1 MIELLYKAQYQRL
14 LRFCTSLTKSPA
26 QAEDIV
32 QEAFLRALA
41 HADTLNEVSEAKCL
55 AWLYRTA
62 KNLFIDQVRR
72 AAKALPDASEGFFEP
87 DLSTMQ
93 VAMWI
98 NQLPESERTLFS
110 LRYFQGFNATELGEM
125 FNLPSSTVRAR
136 LMSARKSI
144 QKLIHNER
152 E

>member
-41 HADTLNEVSEAKCL
+41 HADTLCEMSEAKCL

-62 KNLFIDQVRR
+62 KNLFIDQVRC
-72 AAKALPDASEGFFEP
+72 AANKK
-87 DLSTMQ
+87 
-93 VAMWI
+93 
-98 NQLPESERTLFS
+98 
-110 LRYFQGFNATELGEM
+110 
-125 FNLPSSTVRAR
+125 SSA
-136 LMSARKSI
+136 AI
-144 QKLIHNER
+144 FC
-152 E
+152 